1 MSENQIPV
9 FFRYRWGWHLLFWV
23 VIFIMYWLTNVGFMG
38 FYREEFMW
46 SLTLL
51 PVRMAGTYLFIYL
64 ILPFATRDKKF
75 VFFTV
80 LALLHSILYGVAI
93 WGTYKYVNLFP
104 EKIDLSRIP
113 LWNAGIIFNKLVA
126 NYGIPV
132 MAAAIVIFKKWY
144 ADELKNKKL
153 AEEKLAA
160 ELTFLKSQ
168 VHPHFLFNTLNN
180 LYALTLIKSEKTSD
194 IVLKLSDLLDYMI
207 YKSNAPFVPL
217 EKELETLQGYMELER
232 MRYSERLDFG
242 FTVTGDPA
250 GHEIA
255 PLILLPFIENC
266 FKHGASNDRHHPR
279 IRISVEIAPASLNFR
294 AVNSVPEE
302 VREDNSLSKGIGL
315 KNVKRRL
322 ELIYPGRHELTIQ
335 QEDREFSVELTI
347 TRNK

>member
-1 MSENQIPV
+1 MISENQIPV
-9 FFRYRWGWHLLFWV
+9 LFRYRWGWHLLFWV

-38 FYREEFMW
+38 YYREEFMW

-75 VFFTV
+75 IPFAV
-80 LALLHSILYGVAI
+80 LTLVHSFLYGLAI
-93 WGTYKYVNLFP
+93 WATYKYTNLFP
-104 EKIDLSRIP
+104 EMMDLSKKA
-113 LWNAGIIFNKLVA
+113 LWDAGKIFNKLVA

-132 MAAAIVIFKKWY
+132 MATAILIFKKWY

-160 ELTFLKSQ
+160 ELNFLKSQ

-180 LYALTLIKSEKTSD
+180 LYALTLIRSEKTSD

-207 YKSNAPFVPL
+207 YKSNAPFVSL
-217 EKELETLQGYMELER
+217 EKELETLQGYMELEK
-232 MRYSERLDFG
+232 MRYSDRLDFG
-242 FTVTGDPA
+242 YTVTGDPS

-279 IRISVEIAPASLNFR
+279 IRISVEISPATLTFR

-302 VREDNSLSKGIGL
+302 VMEDASVSKGIGL

-322 ELIYPGRHELTIQ
+322 ELIYPGRHELTIKR
-335 QEDREFSVELTI
+335 EAREFRVGLTI
-347 TRNK
+347 NQ